1 MERRPATREV
11 LADDTP
17 RAGERQGWLLALIVV
32 IIGMFMAVLDINIV
46 NVAVPA
52 MQKSYGVTKDDIE
65 WVVTS
70 YSLMLGVVVPVSG
83 WLGDRIG
90 LRRIY
95 LLTLLAFSVGSAL
108 CGVAGNLQVMV
119 CFRILQAVPGGL
131 LPVITLTM
139 ISRMVPKEQLG
150 TAMGIYGLGVV
161 VAPAVGPTLGGYLVE
176 YYDWR
181 WIFMINVPIG
191 ILGAL
196 CAFFLLPRFAPRPV
210 SRFDLLGFLTIA
222 SALFALLL
230 ALSKGQDWGWLD
242 YPVLP
247 LIAASITLL
256 ALFAVIELA
265 SAHPL
270 FDLRTLARWQFVN
283 PMLLVLVAFLGF
295 FAEIY
300 LIPVFL
306 QQGQRITPLHTG
318 LTMMPQAVAMASLMP
333 VAGQL
338 YDKIGARIPAFLG
351 LLIVSCGAYLLGNM
365 PSTVGQRQIVIYTW
379 MWGVGVA
386 LVMMPTMTAG
396 LSALPQSH
404 DNQASAATNVVQRVG
419 GALGLPALTA
429 LATVVQTQA
438 MADRSGLLGA
448 EAPPELAQILGAG
461 FTGAYPVYQRA
472 QLDALATSY
481 RDVFLIL
488 AGITALTA
496 PLALLLT
503 GSSRAR
509 LPAPH

>member
-1 MERRPATREV
+1 
-11 LADDTP
+11 
-17 RAGERQGWLLALIVV
+17 
-32 IIGMFMAVLDINIV
+32 MFMAVLDINIV
-46 NVAVPA
+46 NVAIPS
-52 MQKSYGVTKDDIE
+52 MQKSYGVTKDDVE
-65 WVVTS
+65 WVVTA

-90 LRRIY
+90 LHRVY
-95 LLTLLAFSVGSAL
+95 LFSLVAFSVGSAL
-108 CGVAGNLQVMV
+108 CGVAGDLQAMV
-119 CFRILQAVPGGL
+119 CFRFLQAIPGGL
-131 LPVITLTM
+131 LPVISLTM
-139 ISRMVPKEQLG
+139 ISRMVPKRQLG

-196 CAFFLLPRFAPRPV
+196 CAFFLLPKFAPRPV
-210 SRFDLLGFLTIA
+210 SRFDWLGFVTIS

-230 ALSKGQDWGWLD
+230 ALSKGHDWGWFD

-256 ALFAVIELA
+256 ALFVVIELA
-265 SAHPL
+265 SGHPL
-270 FDLRTLARWQFVN
+270 FDLRVLARWQFIN
-283 PMLLVLVAFLGF
+283 PMVLMLVAYVGF

-300 LIPVFL
+300 LVPVFL

-318 LTMMPQAVAMASLMP
+318 LTMMPQAVAMAALMP

-338 YDKIGARIPAFLG
+338 YDKIGARVPALLG
-351 LLIVSCGAYLLGNM
+351 LLIVSGGAFLLGNIT
-365 PSTVGQRQIVIYTW
+365 PTVGQPEIVIYTW

-386 LVMMPTMTAG
+386 LVLMPIMSAG

-419 GALGLPALTA
+419 GALGLPVLTA
-429 LATVVQTQA
+429 LATAMQA
-438 MADRSGLLGA
+438 QVMADRSALLA
-448 EAPPELAQILGAG
+448 ADAPPQLGGMLGAG
-461 FTGAYPVYQRA
+461 FSGMAPLYQRD
-472 QLDALATSY
+472 QLAALAISY

-488 AGITALTA
+488 AIVTALTA
-496 PLALLLT
+496 PLTLLLKGGT
-503 GSSRAR
+503 SSPPT
-509 LPAPH
+509 PAHH